1 MRLKSK
7 QGHPVDLRLW
17 YNYFTFDLLGDFA
30 FGESFDCMNSSTC
43 HQWVDFV
50 LDHFNMSTLLHV
62 IHRFRP
68 LQHVLAAMVRQR
80 IEGATDRPDFISPML
95 EANRNGLL
103 SLDEVEQ
110 QASILILAG
119 SETTSLALTFTTA
132 LLLQHPVILNRLT
145 EEIRALFTSDT
156 DITTSTIND
165 LSYLQATPEEGAMVA
180 GHFIPKDTVVNVSQ
194 WSAYRSETN
203 FIRANEFIPERWLGD
218 SEFTKD
224 AKGAFQPFSV
234 GPRACICKKF
244 AYDSMKLLVAHVLW
258 NFNLTLE
265 PASACSLSEWLDCPS
280 YVSFHP
286 APLLVNMAA
295 RVTV

>member
-1 MRLKSK
+1 
-7 QGHPVDLRLW
+7 
-17 YNYFTFDLLGDFA
+17 
-30 FGESFDCMNSSTC
+30 
-43 HQWVDFV
+43 
-50 LDHFNMSTLLHV
+50 
-62 IHRFRP
+62 
-68 LQHVLAAMVRQR
+68 
-80 IEGATDRPDFISPML
+80 ML

-165 LSYLQATPEEGAMVA
+165 LSYLQAVIQESLRMAPPITNGFPRQNPAEGAMVA

-224 AKGAFQPFSV
+224 AKGAFQPFSI
-234 GPRACICKKF
+234 GPRACIGKKF